1 MPDKIPRQLKKQ
13 ASLYVLKA
21 LSAEEQAEFE
31 AQLNANASLNEYVQE
46 LKGALEAARLFTTVE
61 PTEEYLAGQ
70 RNLLRGRIEQ
80 FERARKRKI
89 SLENIFSSLAAVK
102 KTLFQSRQPVWAV
115 VTYVVIA
122 FFAGKFLSPPEP
134 SSPDSLRTTPSIDIR
149 KLISSGALSNA
160 EINVTGNGHPAVNFA
175 LETNQSVNVSGG
187 FQDETIRQLLFY
199 LLLYDRNPGNRLK
212 AVKLLENVKPIDEA
226 KMVLTSSLLSD
237 PNPGVRL
244 RAVKLLEQYEP
255 DNLLLEACQKVLLE
269 DNNEAVRMG
278 ALAILA
284 KQPTTKV
291 IPTLQIVSLMD
302 ENDYIRDQ
310 ATEILANLKDK
321 IPAENIEVKQ

>member
-1 MPDKIPRQLKKQ
+1 MPDKISRQLQKQ
-13 ASLYVLKA
+13 ASLYVLESLTAGEK
-21 LSAEEQAEFE
+21 SKFE
-31 AQLNANASLNEYVQE
+31 AELKANASLNQYVQE
-46 LKGALEAARLFTTVE
+46 LRETLEATQLLTAVK

-80 FERARKRKI
+80 FEWQRKHKFSMESVLL
-89 SLENIFSSLAAVK
+89 SLESLK
-102 KTLFQSRQPVWAV
+102 DTLFQSHQPVWAV
-115 VTYVVIA
+115 ITYVVIA
-122 FFAGKFLSPPEP
+122 FFAGRFILGPEP
-134 SSPDSLRTTPSIDIR
+134 TIPDNLRSTPQIDIR
-149 KLISSGALSNA
+149 KLISSGALSSA

-212 AVKLLENVKPIDEA
+212 AVKLLENVTPIDEA

-255 DNLLLEACQKVLLE
+255 DNLLLDACQKVLLE

-278 ALAILA
+278 ALNILA
-284 KQPTTKV
+284 KQPTEKV

-321 IPAENIEVKQ
+321 ISAESIEVKQ